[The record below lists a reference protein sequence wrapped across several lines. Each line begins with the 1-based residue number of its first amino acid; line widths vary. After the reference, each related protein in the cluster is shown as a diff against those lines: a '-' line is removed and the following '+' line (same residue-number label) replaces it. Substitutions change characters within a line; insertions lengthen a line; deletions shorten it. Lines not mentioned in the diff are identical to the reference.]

1 MYFLFIIFPFS
12 LIIGLQEF
20 FRSVRRNLSTSLEH
34 RTQRVFVTFSPRTAG
49 ILPKTSPIRKETS
62 LVCELSDA
70 GKTDV
75 TGTSVGTSLARSRDS
90 PSDDCTHLT
99 LPGSGGFPARGQVL
113 RKEVRELRA
122 GRRLTGSAHFSRI
135 SNTFSGK
142 FIVSELG
149 ALSFFSFSDVMSRLY
164 TRL

>member
-1 MYFLFIIFPFS
+1 MS
-12 LIIGLQEF
+12 L
-20 FRSVRRNLSTSLEH
+20 RRNLSTSMEH
-34 RTQRVFVTFSPRTAG
+34 RIQCVFVTFSPRTAG
-49 ILPKTSPIRKETS
+49 ILPKTSSIRKENL

-75 TGTSVGTSLARSRDS
+75 TGTSVGTSLACSRDS
-90 PSDDCTHLT
+90 LSDDCTHLI

-122 GRRLTGSAHFSRI
+122 GRQLTGSAHFSWI
-135 SNTFSGK
+135 SNTFSGE

-149 ALSFFSFSDVMSRLY
+149 ALSFFSFSEVMSRFY
-164 TRL
+164 TCL